1 MAHVCRHR
9 CAWCGLVLTAAL
21 VSGCNSTSAPTGPTS
36 APPAA
41 AAVPPLPAPGDGP
54 ARGTRTCSFGGDEIG
69 GGVLTFDRAAGT
81 MSGWVEP
88 FWVRVRYQLVQ
99 TSVAPSAATFAARFG
114 TNGVLEGRF
123 FVTGVVNVAVW
134 STGGGEGYGA
144 VNGFMTGVCEG

>member
-1 MAHVCRHR
+1 MTQFPRR
-9 CAWCGLVLTAAL
+9 RSFWCGVVLTAAL
-21 VSGCNSTSAPTGPTS
+21 ISGCHSSSAPTAPS
-36 APPAA
+36 AAPPAA
-41 AAVPPLPAPGDGP
+41 AATPPLPAPDGP

-114 TNGVLEGRF
+114 TEGVLEGRF

-134 STGGGEGYGA
+134 STGGGEGVGA